1 MNTPGFRFKEGKLF
15 LFDQN
20 SVFMIEA
27 WPSLK
32 AMRKDGSFAWQE
44 FRPVFPLLCP
54 LGVEPEIDPALL
66 PRESF
71 QMAYQRRAA
80 FLAFRSFIPEPLAKA
95 CEEIPGRQFT
105 MLMLMQ
111 ASPAAAELA
120 QGNRALAFALSHPEF
135 FRERYSTLQGAAIV
149 AKRRQREI
157 AAWLGFPE
165 TDSAVKVL
173 SKLAGASIFK
183 QSLRAL
189 RSSMES
195 ATARK
200 ILSHLPRINA
210 GVVGFFKSEEC
221 SEVVPMSLLQEV
233 SESRDED
240 MQSHSADIFEH
251 CLTMASDLGESVRRP
266 SSIQKLNE
274 WHLEIWEKWVEKNP
288 PLPVEFPE
296 PPLEGTPTIQP
307 ILDAEGLIAEGKQ
320 QSNCVGCYANM
331 VRAGQTF
338 IYKVLAPERAT
349 LSMVMGPGGQWV
361 IGQLELR
368 GNRSCSDTTR
378 KHVTDWLE
386 NRPMLQS

>member
-15 LFDQN
+15 LFDQKSL
-20 SVFMIEA
+20 SVIEA

-32 AMRKDGSFAWQE
+32 ALRKDGSFAWQE
-44 FRPVFPLLCP
+44 FRPIFPLLSP
-54 LGVEPEIDPALL
+54 MGAEPEIDPALL

-80 FLAFRSFIPEPLAKA
+80 FRAFRSFIPEALAKA
-95 CEEIPGRQFT
+95 CEEIPGRQMT
-105 MLMLMQ
+105 MLMLLQ

-165 TDSAVKVL
+165 TDSAVKTI

-183 QSLRAL
+183 HSLLAL
-189 RSSMES
+189 RFALES
-195 ATARK
+195 PEAKK

-210 GVVGFFKSEEC
+210 GVLGFVADEELC
-221 SEVVPMSLLQEV
+221 GIVPMSLLHEV
-233 SESRDED
+233 SEKKEED
-240 MQSHSADIFEH
+240 MSAQSADVFYR
-251 CLTMASDLGESVRRP
+251 CVRMARELGEAVRHP
-266 SSIQKLNE
+266 SSIEKLDD
-274 WHLEIWEKWVEKNP
+274 WHRETWVKWVEKNP
-288 PLPVEFPE
+288 PLPKTFPK
-296 PPLEGTPTIQP
+296 PPIAGSPTIQP
-307 ILDAEGLIAEGKQ
+307 ILDANGLIEEGKQ
-320 QSNCVGCYANM
+320 QSNCVGCYENR

-338 IYKVLAPERAT
+338 IYRVLTPERAT
-349 LSMVMGPGGQWV
+349 LSIVLGHGGQWV
-361 IGQLELR
+361 IEELKL
-368 GNRSCSDTTR
+368 RSNQACSHLTK

-386 NRPMLQS
+386 NRPLII